1 MREGEGVETF
11 YNGEKYVG
19 QYRADSRHGLGSAYY
34 RSGQLKYVGEWREGS
49 PHGNGTYLALNGDR
63 YEGQFRRGVITGPGT
78 ITQTNGNRRVLEDS
92 ETIQFRNSPNKY
104 LDLINTIIQY
114 LGLENFFQKYRT
126 FYDNFIWPN
135 LPG

>member
-1 MREGEGVETF
+1 MKYIGLNLLQTRD
-11 YNGEKYVG
+11 EKLCCSNIPRNT
-19 QYRADSRHGLGSAYY
+19 QKLNY
-34 RSGQLKYVGEWREGS
+34 RSGQLKYVGQWREGS
-49 PHGNGTYLALNGDR
+49 PHGNGTYLALNGDK

-78 ITQTNGNRRVLEDS
+78 ITQTNGNTRVLEDS

-104 LDLINTIIQY
+104 LDFINTILQY